1 MAGAARVSFT
11 TGLEDEAC
19 TQGDDMLRCISRNN
33 NSDFGPKKNNRK
45 WLAAGIVTVVILAF
59 SATIFAGSNLP
70 NPLITLDPSGL
81 LSTYSTAGG
90 VDVTN
95 PFFQSLGTN
104 GRSCVSCHQPADA
117 WTVTPPHI
125 QARFYT
131 SSGNDPIFRPVD
143 GANCPSADV
152 STFQARK
159 AAYSL
164 LLKKGLIRVSLPVPS
179 GADFTI
185 QNIDDPY
192 SCPETTPSQPAL
204 YRRPLPST
212 NLDFLATVM
221 WDGRET
227 VKGQAITADLAQ
239 QAIDATLG
247 HAQASAPPSAEQVS
261 QIVSFETTLYTAQV
275 QDAKAGNLKTQ
286 GASGGPEKLSTQPFY
301 LGINDVLGQD
311 PTGKPFN
318 PIVFTPYA
326 AWENA
331 TGNRAAARQ
340 SVARGEALFNTF
352 PITIRGVAGLND
364 LPGLEKINGTC
375 TTCHDTPNAGN
386 HSLSL
391 AIKIGTT
398 DYPALPALDVS
409 GLPVYSVVCD
419 KGSRLQVTDI
429 GRAMVTGKCA
439 DVGKLKGP
447 ILRGLAARAP
457 YFHNGG
463 AKTLMDAVEFY
474 DQRFSLNLTT
484 QQKKDLVNFLRTL

>member
-1 MAGAARVSFT
+1 MFPSS
-11 TGLEDEAC
+11 
-19 TQGDDMLRCISRNN
+19 LRKD
-33 NSDFGPKKNNRK
+33 NSDFGPKRNTRK
-45 WLAAGIVTVVILAF
+45 WLAAGIVALAILVF

-117 WTVTPPHI
+117 WTVTPAHI
-125 QARFYT
+125 QARFYA
-131 SSGNDPIFRPVD
+131 SGGDDPIFRPVD

-152 STFQARK
+152 STFRARK

-185 QNIDDPY
+185 QNIQDPY
-192 SCPETTPSQPAL
+192 NCPETTPSQPAL

-227 VKGQAITADLAQ
+227 VKGQALTADLAQ

-247 HAQASAPPSAEQVS
+247 HAQASTSPSAEQVS
-261 QIVSFETTLYTAQV
+261 QIVSFETALYTAQV
-275 QDAKAGNLKTQ
+275 QDVKAGNLKAG
-286 GASGGPEKLSTQPFY
+286 GATGGPENLSTQPFY
-301 LGINDVLGQD
+301 LGINDALGQD
-311 PTGKPFN
+311 PNGTPFN
-318 PIVFTPYA
+318 PVVFTPYA
-326 AWENA
+326 AWEHA

-340 SVARGEALFNTF
+340 SVARGEALFNMF
-352 PITIRGVAGLND
+352 PITITRVAGLND

-391 AIKIGTT
+391 AINIGTT

-409 GLPVYSVVCD
+409 GLPVYNVVCAD
-419 KGSRLQVTDI
+419 GSHLQVTDI
-429 GRAMVTGKCA
+429 GRAMITAKCA

-457 YFHNGG
+457 YFHNGA

-474 DQRFSLNLTT
+474 NERFALNLST
-484 QQKKDLVNFLRTL
+484 QQKQDLVAFLKTL